1 MPTEPRYPL
10 ALTLAQLNDLITRL
24 DASAASEAN
33 PDAPVFALLDLARS
47 LRKQTL
53 LDEQAQA
60 ACPHDYNEFTPGSYC
75 VKCGA
80 PEPSVTRNE
89 PT

>member
-10 ALTLAQLNDLITRL
+10 PLTLDQLTELKTRL
-24 DASAASEAN
+24 DAAAACEAD
-33 PDAPVFALLDLARS
+33 PDAPIFALLDQVRE
-47 LRKQTL
+47 LRKQVLT
-53 LDEQAQA
+53 EQQARA

-80 PEPSVTRNE
+80 PEPK
-89 PT
+89 